1 MEERVRR
8 LAKCFQR
15 VLGDEMQA
23 LGRELGLRSRK
34 LSVAEFVA
42 TLVLGWW
49 ENPRATREELAIRAQ
64 EWFGV
69 EVTPQAISERLT
81 EQAAELLRRLLDRL
95 CAQAVDGEPTALPIL
110 ERFAGVFLDD
120 CTTIALPDELHEEF
134 PGCGNQVAGAAQAAL
149 KMLVRLEVCSGEL
162 VCLHPAAGREG
173 DVALGQAAAVPPP
186 GSLLLR
192 DRGFFDTG
200 ELERLEQAQVFWL
213 TRLPTGI
220 TLRTSPEGERQLLA
234 DFLRSQQDHSQFEQQ
249 VWLGDGAFPCRLI
262 ACRCAPQVAEQRKRR
277 LRKTSK
283 RKGRTP
289 SQQQLLLCEWFV
301 LATNIPAEQLTLD
314 EALVVYRVRWQIE
327 LIFKCYKS
335 EAGLILSQARLPVPR
350 MVELWA
356 KWAGRVLEHW
366 VLLQQ
371 GGPLSLRSWRVRVR
385 RLRRYV
391 PQIAASLWGSTT
403 TCTKTLTAILTAIA
417 RIRPK
422 QTRRKNPGTRELL
435 LNPKLV
441 HTTLS

>member
-8 LAKCFQR
+8 LAECFQR
-15 VLGDEMQA
+15 VLGDEVQA
-23 LGRELGLRSRK
+23 LGRELGLRNRK
-34 LSVAEFVA
+34 LTVAEFVA

-49 ENPRATREELAIRAQ
+49 ENPRATRDELAIRAQ

-69 EVTPQAISERLT
+69 EVTTQALSERLT
-81 EQAAELLRRLLDRL
+81 GRVAELLRRLLDRL
-95 CAQAVDGEPTALPIL
+95 CAQAVGGEPTALPIL
-110 ERFAGVFLDD
+110 ERFSGVFLDD

-149 KMLVRLEVCSGEL
+149 KMLVRLEVLSGAL
-162 VCLHPAAGREG
+162 VSVHPAAGREG
-173 DVALGQAAAVPPP
+173 DVALGRATAVPPP

-192 DRGFFDTG
+192 DRGFFEIA
-200 ELERLEQAQVFWL
+200 ELRRLEQAQVWWL

-220 TLRTSPEGERQLLA
+220 TLRTSREGPRQSLA
-234 DFLRSQQDHSQFEQQ
+234 DFLRWQSEPHIEQQ
-249 VWLGDGAFPCRLI
+249 VWLADGAFPCRLI
-262 ACRCAPQVAEQRKRR
+262 ACRCAPDVVERRKRR
-277 LRKTSK
+277 LHETSK

-301 LATNIPAEQLTLD
+301 LATNIPAQQLTLE

-327 LIFKCYKS
+327 LVFKCYKS
-335 EAGLILSQARLPVPR
+335 EAGLLLSRARLPVSR

-356 KWAGRVLEHW
+356 KWVGRVLEHW
-366 VLLQQ
+366 VLLQL
-371 GGPLSLRSWRVRVR
+371 GGPLALRSWRVRLR

-391 PQIAASLWGSTT
+391 PQLASSLRRSTI
-403 TCTKTLTAILTAIA
+403 TCTKTLAAILTALA
-417 RIRPK
+417 RIPPK
-422 QTRRKNPGTRELL
+422 RTRRKRPGTRELL
-435 LNPKLV
+435 WNPKLV